1 MKKIAFAIISIGL
14 VFAFV
19 GCSWKI
25 PETISVKTN
34 ADYEFSLGNIE
45 KDLSDKLGVSNL
57 IGTVELPNNGKIYDY
72 WPKKSG
78 DTQKFLMYMPLQ
90 NIPIDISDYFDK
102 GALADSIS
110 NISFEKE
117 FVVPTV
123 DFSYNLDID
132 LDEVNEQICNEFS
145 LAGIMQNYGTS
156 TFSQIYNFADKLSF
170 KQGTMKIKAYNI
182 DLSSLS
188 LSSLSDTDID
198 TSYNGTVYLRSNGQ
212 TISGTFENGVATIN
226 LEEFTFKT
234 SDISIEFSETSNS
247 KAFIATIDTSN
258 KSVHPYQINSVEG
271 LTLTQP
277 ISYSFTQNIN
287 GLSGL
292 DNVDGCTIG
301 DGDLTLNFSIP
312 KEWKNVNPAYEI
324 ELTGGIN
331 LESGVQTAATSPATL
346 PLDNKSITTDDIHAN
361 VDFNIVIAN
370 ATIDFE
376 KKPSIGIGTKI
387 REIESVTVKL
397 SNQSL
402 SFNETQEIPEDV
414 LKIVKAIELHKCG
427 VKGTYTNTLPSENVI
442 SLLVFSDFF
451 DIHDMSNPT
460 LGKNINIEGGKT
472 DSPINILSGD
482 DDVEDYTRTVKLE
495 SSPSA
500 SDEFNAFDFKV
511 DVILPGGEQDKIT
524 VKKVK
529 PGTKYNFAI
538 NLEPVIDWE
547 SVTINLDT
555 LPSMSDTMG
564 TGFNP
569 SSLYASLED
578 SLGKEFAENI
588 ELPDCKLYLYLTR
601 PDVTVDGDSVFEN
614 LDFGSSSVTMFYG
627 TNPSDGSTPTQLG
640 AFEKPILSNGKAYDE
655 NGNEVDVE
663 FVAEPNIVTEK
674 TENGDEVV
682 ISEATVGSSLMVS
695 LKELLTKPNDID
707 DNTFKDS
714 QLCVDYNISL
724 SGTGNSGITIT
735 KAALENSESGS
746 IGIYALLE
754 LPVKFQVKDDDDGD
768 VEYVE
773 IDLTSITGDSSNTSG
788 SSSSTGSGSSDSSD
802 DSILSKYIDAVDSLE
817 IKYTVNQLPITF
829 KDVQIGIDL
838 FGTGTIENYYNL
850 DKSGKIAFGS
860 ETVSQLK
867 SSSDSLSPKIK
878 LRMKEGAS
886 IAMTRD
892 KSVNV
897 YVEINLKTDGIV
909 QLK

>member
-14 VFAFV
+14 VFAL
-19 GCSWKI
+19 GSCSWKL

-34 ADYEFSLGNIE
+34 ADYEFSLGNVE

-117 FVVPTV
+117 FEVPTV

-132 LDEVNEQICNEFS
+132 LDEVNEQICNEFR
-145 LAGIMQNYGTS
+145 LAGIMLNYGTS

-170 KQGTMKIKAYNI
+170 KQGTMKIAAYNVDI
-182 DLSSLS
+182 SS
-188 LSSLSDTDID
+188 SSTSVNDIITTID
-198 TSYNGTVYLRSNGQ
+198 TSYNGTVYLRSNGK
-212 TISGTFENGVATIN
+212 TVSGTFYNGVAEIN
-226 LEEFTFKT
+226 LSSFIFKT

-277 ISYSFTQNIN
+277 ISYNFTQNID

-292 DNVDGCTIG
+292 DTVEGCTIG
-301 DGDLTLNFSIP
+301 DGDLTLKFSIP
-312 KEWKNVNPAYEI
+312 TEWKNVNPSYEI

-414 LKIVKAIELHKCG
+414 LKIVKELELHKCG

-442 SLLVFSDFF
+442 SLSVFSNFF
-451 DIHDMSNPT
+451 DIHDVSDAT
-460 LGKNINIEGGKT
+460 LGKNITIEGGKT
-472 DSPINILSGD
+472 NSPINILSGD
-482 DDVEDYTRTVKLE
+482 DDVENYTRTVKLE

-529 PGTKYNFAI
+529 PGTTYTFAI

-614 LDFGSSSVTMFYG
+614 LDFGSSSVRMFYG

-640 AFEKPILSNGKAYDE
+640 AFEKPILTNGKAYDE
-655 NGNEVDVE
+655 NGNEVDVK

-674 TENGDEVV
+674 NENGDEVV
-682 ISEATVGSSLMVS
+682 ISEATVGQSLMVS
-695 LKELLTKPNDID
+695 LKELLSKPDDID
-707 DNTFKDS
+707 EDTFKDS
-714 QLCVDYNISL
+714 QLCVDYDISL
-724 SGTGNSGITIT
+724 SGTGSSGIKIT

-746 IGIYALLE
+746 IGIFALLE
-754 LPVKFQVKDDDDGD
+754 LPVRFQVKDDDDGI
-768 VEYVE
+768 EEFVE
-773 IDLTSITGDSSNTSG
+773 IDLSSITGDSSNTSN
-788 SSSSTGSGSSDSSD
+788 SSSSGSSDSSD
-802 DSILSKYIDAVDSLE
+802 DSIFSKYIDAVDSLE

-838 FGTGTIENYYNL
+838 FGTGTIDNYYKL
-850 DKSGKIAFGS
+850 EKSGIIPFGS
-860 ETVSQLK
+860 ETVKQLQA
-867 SSSDSLSPKIK
+867 SSDSISPKIK

-886 IAMTRD
+886 ISMTRD

-897 YVEINLKTDGIV
+897 YVEVGLKTDGIV
-909 QLK
+909 QIK